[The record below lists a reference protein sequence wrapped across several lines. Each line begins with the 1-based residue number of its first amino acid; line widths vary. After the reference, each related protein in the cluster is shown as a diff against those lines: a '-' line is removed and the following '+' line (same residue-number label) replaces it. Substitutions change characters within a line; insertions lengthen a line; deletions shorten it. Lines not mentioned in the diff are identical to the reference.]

1 MTAYEVIPVEVG
13 WREAD
18 TSMFLYLTGAGQPA
32 KISYRLWVVR
42 NGRQT
47 ILVDSGVPIDEA
59 RQRGVSDARDVEEA
73 LRSVS
78 IDLREIE
85 IVALTHLHWDHA
97 SNAVRF
103 PRATFVAQQAELDA
117 LREPFRAN
125 PSIGRFYSEDVDKFH
140 SLVDRGRFRLLK
152 GDESIAE
159 GLDALHV
166 GGHTPGSQV
175 VVVRTRE
182 GPAVICGDVIPL
194 NRNYL
199 DNIPN
204 GIHIDVRQAIA
215 AIERVRQLEPA
226 SLYAGHDP
234 QSKLQLQS
242 LESHS

>member
-1 MTAYEVIPVEVG
+1 MTDYEVIPVEVG

-18 TSMFLYLTGAGQPA
+18 ASLLLYLTGAGQPTR
-32 KISYRLWVVR
+32 ICYRLWVIR

-47 ILVDSGVPIDEA
+47 ILVDSGIPLDEA
-59 RQRGVSDARDVEEA
+59 KQRGVFDARDVEEA
-73 LRSVS
+73 LRSVA

-103 PRATFVAQQAELDA
+103 PRATFVAQRAELDA
-117 LREPFRAN
+117 LREPLRSN

-140 SLVDRGRFRLLK
+140 TLVDRGRFRLLA
-152 GDESIAE
+152 GDEPIAE
-159 GLDALHV
+159 GLEALLV

-175 VVVRTRE
+175 VVARTRE
-182 GPAVICGDVIPL
+182 GTAVICGDAIPL
-194 NRNYL
+194 NRNYT

-226 SLYAGHDP
+226 SLYSGHDP
-234 QSKLQLQS
+234 QSRLQL
-242 LESHS
+242 